1 VKRVH
6 WLVLILSLALAVGAA
21 ACGGDD
27 DDDDSEAAA
36 EEATAQAECDGEAVT
51 YQLGFVPNA
60 QYAGFLLAVERGYF
74 EEEGVD
80 LTLKPSGPT
89 ANPTLQLAQ
98 GNIDMTDIPL
108 SEGLNAVAG
117 GANIKLVAQT
127 AQQNPIRYV
136 TMKDIP
142 LDEPADLEGRVIEIQ
157 QAGGLTPELRVL
169 LGSVGLSEDDVT
181 VKQGDFLGADWFA
194 GRTEVF
200 PYRIYGHENILA
212 SQGIDYPKDV
222 NVLDPNEY
230 GAGVADEGVWVNG
243 DFLSDNSA
251 AVTCVLRAAIRGWE
265 DAIADP
271 EAAKAAVNEAVP
283 PGSFTKADVDVNTDA
298 TLEYVQTTPEGEK
311 VKPLTIDMAYIE
323 DSAQKMSDVGV
334 VEGEVNLDEVI
345 VPEPLEQAGGD
356 VIGG

>member
-6 WLVLILSLALAVGAA
+6 WLVLILGIGAVFALA

-27 DDDDSEAAA
+27 DDDG
-36 EEATAQAECDGEAVT
+36 EETADATAQAECDGVPVT

-60 QYAGFLLAVERGYF
+60 QYAGFLLAVDRGYF

-117 GANIKLVAQT
+117 GANINLVAQT

-169 LGSVGLSEDDVT
+169 LGDVGLSEDDVT
-181 VKQGDFLGADWFA
+181 VRQGDFLGADWFA

-243 DFLSDNSA
+243 DFLSENEA

-271 EAAKAAVNEAVP
+271 AAAKAAVNAAVP

-298 TLEYVQTTPEGEK
+298 TLEYVQTTPEGET
-311 VKPLTIDMAYIE
+311 VKPLTIDLAYME
-323 DSAQKMSDVGV
+323 DSAQKMTDVGV
-334 VEGEVNLDEVI
+334 VEGEVDLDDVI
-345 VPEPLEQAGGD
+345 VTEPLEQAGGD
-356 VIGG
+356 VVGG